1 MPSKDTPITSSSGEA
16 PDTGSDASGH
26 EGIFIVGAPR
36 SGTTLLQSM
45 LCAHGAI
52 YSAPETSFFS
62 RIIPRLGSAYADP
75 RQMVSGDDIETTTA
89 DFAFMT
95 GIKIDLRSAVAEGAT
110 IRDAF
115 EGLMGLFNGEGK
127 KIWAE
132 KTTLHAKSMLAI
144 QRFYPRARFLHVIR
158 DPVDSVGSMMSLK
171 PTSITD
177 YRIGYISSYRGPA
190 ELWTACASSALL
202 YPDRE
207 SVSHI
212 FYEDLLR
219 DPEAILT
226 GVCEFLGLGF
236 EPAMLASFHRSA
248 EKLLS
253 SEYTPWQKANLSAGL
268 DSSAAHRWR
277 SRMTPYNV
285 WLIQY
290 YTRDLCEYFGYY
302 QDPKARSK
310 FLKLFYYIADQ
321 VRWLIARSAAE
332 RLVRKIA
339 GAFAE

>member
-1 MPSKDTPITSSSGEA
+1 MPSNDMPITSFSGAA
-16 PDTGSDASGH
+16 PDPGPDASDHG
-26 EGIFIVGAPR
+26 GIFIVGAPR

-45 LCAHGAI
+45 LSAHSAV

-75 RQMVSGDDIETTTA
+75 RQPISGDDIETIRA
-89 DFAFMT
+89 DFEFMT
-95 GIKIDLRSAVAEGAT
+95 GIDIGLRAAVAEGAT
-110 IRDAF
+110 VRSAF
-115 EGLMGLFNGEGK
+115 EGLMGLFNSEGK
-127 KIWAE
+127 KIWVE

-144 QRFYPRARFLHVIR
+144 RRFYPRARFLHVIR

-177 YRIGYISSYRGPA
+177 YRIGYISAYRSHA
-190 ELWTACASSALL
+190 DLWTACASAALQ
-202 YPDRE
+202 YPDQDN
-207 SVSHI
+207 VSHI

-219 DPEAILT
+219 DPEATLT
-226 GVCEFLGLGF
+226 RVCEFLGLGF

-248 EKLLS
+248 ENLLCG
-253 SEYTPWQKANLSAGL
+253 EYTPWQKSNLRAGL
-268 DSSAAHRWR
+268 DVSAAHKWR
-277 SRMTPYNV
+277 GGMTPYNV

-321 VRWLIARSAAE
+321 VRWLIARSGAE
-332 RLVRKIA
+332 RLVRKMA
-339 GAFAE
+339 GAFAK